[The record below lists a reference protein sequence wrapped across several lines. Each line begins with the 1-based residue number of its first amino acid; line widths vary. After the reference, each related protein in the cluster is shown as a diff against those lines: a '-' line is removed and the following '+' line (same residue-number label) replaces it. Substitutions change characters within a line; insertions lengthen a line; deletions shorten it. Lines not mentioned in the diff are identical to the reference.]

1 LTKRKLRKG
10 KPSFLQ
16 IGGCKKKLKVE
27 NYLVAVFGDGSFEIG
42 LLDVELETWCLSFG
56 DAF

>member
-1 LTKRKLRKG
+1 LRKG

-27 NYLVAVFGDGSFEIG
+27 NYLVAVFGDGSFAIG